1 MNAVSFS
8 QIFAFLNVRQHF
20 FEQFKSWDCIVELV
34 QVVRKLE
41 EIFQED
47 SYNLLKKGLDPFEQL
62 FILNAPLV
70 PLLGVI

>member
-1 MNAVSFS
+1 M
-8 QIFAFLNVRQHF
+8 
-20 FEQFKSWDCIVELV
+20 ELV